1 MRLHTIIYALN
12 RKVPVIGLSY
22 DPKVDAVLDYA
33 NTGFRADVSD
43 LDEAALIKA
52 VDNIILN
59 RDEISLK
66 LSKTIEKLKEKPKLM
81 LKMPLIL

>member
-1 MRLHTIIYALN
+1 M
-12 RKVPVIGLSY
+12 
-22 DPKVDAVLDYA
+22 
-33 NTGFRADVSD
+33 SD

-66 LSKTIEKLKEKPKLM
+66 LSKTIEKLKEKTKIDA
-81 LKMPLIL
+81 KNAINLIKK